1 MRRCSAPVRNGKETP
16 APNSGTRRITN
27 VKNPMFSPKP
37 RKKARTMT
45 TTNEAYPWP
54 YVTQIFRND

>member
-1 MRRCSAPVRNGKETP
+1 MNPTKNKETP
-16 APNSGTRRITN
+16 APLVAPVVLLMLKIL
-27 VKNPMFSPKP
+27 FSPKP